1 ILVRHGRAELLEV
14 NGMVLGAFPNQPY
27 GRGCLKLQTGDLLAA
42 YTDGITEPE
51 NEYGEEFGERRLTEL
66 LIRNARRPLEELVTV
81 VTEAA
86 SAWGNAA
93 EQQDDMT
100 LLLLR
105 RL

>member
-1 ILVRHGRAELLEV
+1 MTSRALTVSGLSHLGQPRARQTV
-14 NGMVLGAFPNQPY
+14 TRVSSSYIPGMPGKHVVCVTP
-27 GRGCLKLQTGDLLAA
+27 
-42 YTDGITEPE
+42 
-51 NEYGEEFGERRLTEL
+51 YGEEFGERRLTEI

-81 VTEAA
+81 VNEAA
-86 SAWGNAA
+86 SAWGSAA

>member
-1 ILVRHGRAELLEV
+1 
-14 NGMVLGAFPNQPY
+14 MVLGAFPNQPY
-27 GRGCLKLQTGDLLAA
+27 GRGRVELQPGDLLAA

-51 NEYGEEFGERRLTEL
+51 NAYGEEFGERRLTEL
-66 LIRNARRPLEELVTV
+66 LIRNARRPLEEVVTV

-86 SAWGNAA
+86 SAWGNAT

>member
-1 ILVRHGRAELLEV
+1 MNMARS
-14 NGMVLGAFPNQPY
+14 
-27 GRGCLKLQTGDLLAA
+27 LAN
-42 YTDGITEPE
+42 DG
-51 NEYGEEFGERRLTEL
+51 LTEI

-86 SAWGNAA
+86 SAWGSAA